1 MAEFTPITTQEQFDA
16 AIADRL
22 KQERENQSKKYSDYD
37 ALKQKTAEQEQQI
50 AAMTK
55 EASERNKK
63 YAGYDKTV
71 AELNAKIKGYETDSV
86 KRRIAHETGIP
97 YELAGRLTGE
107 TEDDIR
113 KDAEGFAK
121 LLGRTTN
128 PASPLR
134 DTETGEPDGVTAG
147 LKELLHKMKGE

>member
-1 MAEFTPITTQEQFDA
+1 MTPPSPTASSGSGKAWQ
-16 AIADRL
+16 
-22 KQERENQSKKYSDYD
+22 KYGDYD
-37 ALKQKTAEQEQQI
+37 ALKKKTAEQEQQI
-50 AAMTK
+50 ATLTK
-55 EASERNKK
+55 EASEAAKK
-63 YAGYDKTV
+63 YAEYDKTV

-86 KRRIAHETGIP
+86 KTRIARETGIP
-97 YELAGRLTGE
+97 YELAERLTGD

-113 KDAEGFAK
+113 KDAEGLAK
-121 LLGRTTN
+121 LLGRNEN